1 MAFRAFLRFCFFCC
15 FFFFGQGQ
23 FILSGGRI
31 SALRPVRN
39 LAMKDSSSTEFP
51 AIFDILHVKIREK
64 KFIFGHFSGI

>member
-31 SALRPVRN
+31 SARRGARSLGI
-39 LAMKDSSSTEFP
+39 KDSSSAELP
-51 AIFDILHVKIREK
+51 AFFDILLVKI
-64 KFIFGHFSGI
+64 